1 MFGLTLLQIYWRAI
15 YRIQLAFNTRTAQYA
30 ATIGAG
36 LGFVL
41 FIALLYRLARPL
53 KDRYDENGVEILLA
67 LLGTIGAILV
77 SVFVIAVW
85 RQTNRFLQTFGEF
98 GFSPERGI
106 LLLVSFVVLAVTYTL
121 TRITKRFITF
131 GSGRVELTPH
141 QRELVHHLVQIFLF
155 LNAFAFIWFLWEL
168 SWGDIL
174 LGAGAIGIIV
184 GFAAR
189 KTLSDVLAGFVLL
202 FARPFEVGDW
212 VSVGDREGIVTQ
224 ITIYNTQIRT
234 FNEEHVVIPN
244 DGVTDSEVVNYSKT
258 DRLRLVTRVGVDYET
273 DMATA
278 MSVATDAMDDCE
290 TVASNPNP
298 DVILDSFSDSAIV
311 LRLRYWIT
319 RPTIQQKLSAQNE
332 VIRAVKDAFD
342 EEDIK
347 IPYPQRELM
356 GREDTDGLRVSTDG
370 DRQRG
375 TGLEDEDVTR
385 AVRQV
390 SRADDERVEE
400 AVERVSEIDDA
411 TIVEEPVEERYG
423 GDGGPNQEDDDGAD
437 DDDSEDTEAD
447 GAHAE
452 GGDDGAESDE
462 PEEEEEKKRGE
473 KKKGKGG

>member
-1 MFGLTLLQIYWRAI
+1 MFGLILLQIYWRAI

-30 ATIGAG
+30 ATVGSII
-36 LGFVL
+36 GFVL
-41 FIALLYRLARPL
+41 FIALLYRVDKPL
-53 KDRYDENGVEILLA
+53 KDRYDEDGVEILLA
-67 LLGTIGAILV
+67 LSGTVGAMLV
-77 SVFVIAVW
+77 SGFIIAVW
-85 RQTNRFLQTFGEF
+85 RQTNRLLQTFGEF
-98 GFSPERGI
+98 GVSPERGI

-121 TRITKRFITF
+121 TRITKRLIKF

-168 SWGDIL
+168 SWSDIL

-234 FNEEHVVIPN
+234 FNEEHVVVPN
-244 DGVTDSEVVNYSKT
+244 DSVTDSEVVNYSKT
-258 DRLRLVTRVGVDYET
+258 DRLRLTTKVGVDYET

-278 MSVATDAMDDCE
+278 MNVATDAMADCE
-290 TVASNPNP
+290 TVAANPAP

-311 LRLRYWIT
+311 LRLRYWIS

-356 GREDTDGLRVSTDG
+356 GREETDGLQVSTDSDG
-370 DRQRG
+370 QRG
-375 TGLEDEDVTR
+375 ADLEDKDVKQ
-385 AVRQV
+385 AVRRL

-400 AVERVSEIDDA
+400 AVERVSDIDDA

-423 GDGGPNQEDDDGAD
+423 GDGGPDREDEDDEDSDGDQQGDAK
-437 DDDSEDTEAD
+437 AD
-447 GAHAE
+447 GSGGERGDTAEQAE
-452 GGDDGAESDE
+452 GDPIETDDE
-462 PEEEEEKKRGE
+462 PEDEAE
-473 KKKGKGG
+473 